1 MPWVSDTEYI
11 YTPKVLDAVA
21 VGYNSIYERL
31 DLGVHIVTEM
41 DRLIEYKADFD
52 LALSSI
58 GRGHWDGLN
67 ETDFMSYS
75 DCGRWQRVIIAR
87 ILGID
92 DFELQAYGFWQV
104 PQARGAAYSSM
115 CKILNGEDLP
125 ITKVRKKRWR
135 RDDQAK

>member
-1 MPWVSDTEYI
+1 MPWVSDTEYV
-11 YTPKVLDAVA
+11 YMPRTLDAIA
-21 VGYNSIYERL
+21 QGYESIYSHL
-31 DLGVHIVTEM
+31 DLGVHTVTSM

-52 LALSSI
+52 IALSSI

-67 ETDFMSYS
+67 ESDFMTYS
-75 DCGRWQRVIIAR
+75 DFGRWQRVIIAR

-92 DFELQAYGFWQV
+92 DYELQAYGFYQV

-125 ITKVRKKRWR
+125 ITKARKKRWN
-135 RDDQAK
+135 KEEK